1 MSRGKVTDVKRAM
14 ACLLFAGLMTVPAQA
29 ADAGG
34 STVARSFITLSASLG
49 HLNGVANERV
59 YRRNDGKLSKLVWDM
74 QHALVLN
81 GGVAFHAKD
90 WLTFYGN
97 ASIGLAADNT
107 MDNYDWLGNPEPD
120 KPNMHSWHDDTE
132 LDHYYTLDAGVSL
145 LLLETGFNR
154 VSVLGGF
161 KYTDVKWSAYGGC
174 YDYEYWDMRGCIN
187 DDLKVISYR
196 QSLPALYGGLGYAGS
211 HERWS
216 LALEGRLGMTLS
228 GAEADDDH
236 WLRNVNFIYH
246 LKPAPYLALNG
257 KAGYAVSEK
266 ADLFASV
273 AFDKFFEM
281 RGETTYTETDTGF
294 SVRSNYDS
302 GGADLYT
309 LNIAIGLDYRF

>member
-1 MSRGKVTDVKRAM
+1 MRRLAAAG
-14 ACLLFAGLMTVPAQA
+14 LFAGMLGVSAQA
-29 ADAGG
+29 ADIGG
-34 STVARSFITLSASLG
+34 SAVRPDIVTLSASLG
-49 HLNGVANERV
+49 HLNGEAKERV
-59 YRRNDGKLSKLVWDM
+59 YRRNGAKLSELVWDM

-81 GGVAFHAKD
+81 GGVSVHALD
-90 WLTFYGN
+90 WLTVYGN
-97 ASIGLAADNT
+97 VSVGLAADNT
-107 MDNYDWLGNPEPD
+107 MDDYDWVGTPRPD
-120 KPNMHSWHDDTE
+120 KPNLHSWHDDTE

-154 VSVLGGF
+154 FSVLGGF

-174 YDYEYWDMRGCIN
+174 YDYEYLDRRGCFD

-211 HERWS
+211 HELWS

-236 WLRNVNFIYH
+236 WLRNLNFVDH

-266 ADLFASV
+266 ADVFASV

-281 RGETTYTETDTGF
+281 RGETTYRETDTGF
-294 SVRSNYDS
+294 SVRSDYDS
-302 GGADLYT
+302 GGANLYT
-309 LNIAIGLDYRF
+309 LNIAIGVDYRF